1 MFGNKPDP
9 NSFTLTTKI
18 KLRNLSYEGFQYW
31 ATMCYSCARLYN
43 VCIHATYE
51 LNKTKN
57 SLFVQGDKEYLDAVT
72 SNENFHYLPKAA
84 SQQILNSIGPIFRS
98 FVGLLRAKGKGTYD
112 KPVSRP
118 SYKDKNG
125 YSNFT
130 VSTNGFQIKNDKLQI
145 TPSFGKKAKLKESDY
160 VFEVPKYLH
169 DKKIV
174 MLTVKPSHETN
185 VRYFTLLVTYRVD
198 KPQIPHNYNN
208 VLSIDIGV
216 NNLATCFNSSSNESF
231 IIDGR
236 RLKFINSRYNKDIAR
251 LASIKDRQKIKS
263 WTNQMYKITEKR
275 SDRINDIMHKVS
287 KQIIEYCLINDIG
300 TIVIGKN
307 KEWKQKCKLRKSTTQ
322 NFVQIP
328 HARLI
333 DMITYKG
340 NFLGIEVVLLNES
353 HTSKCSSLDNEKIC
367 HHETYVGKRVKRGLF
382 VSTKGIK
389 INADVNAAINI
400 FRRHVTVKG
409 SSIEIDHEQMKGILA
424 YPLKIKVA

>member
-1 MFGNKPDP
+1 M
-9 NSFTLTTKI
+9 
-18 KLRNLSYEGFQYW
+18 
-31 ATMCYSCARLYN
+31 
-43 VCIHATYE
+43 
-51 LNKTKN
+51 LN
-57 SLFVQGDKEYLDAVT
+57 
-72 SNENFHYLPKAA
+72 
-84 SQQILNSIGPIFRS
+84 
-98 FVGLLRAKGKGTYD
+98 
-112 KPVSRP
+112 
-118 SYKDKNG
+118 
-125 YSNFT
+125 
-130 VSTNGFQIKNDKLQI
+130 
-145 TPSFGKKAKLKESDY
+145 
-160 VFEVPKYLH
+160 
-169 DKKIV
+169 KKIV
-174 MLTVKPSHETN
+174 IVTIKPSDEKN
-185 VRYFTLLVTYRVD
+185 LKYFTLLITYRVD

-208 VLSIDIGV
+208 VLSIDIGI

-275 SDRINDIMHKVS
+275 NDRINDIMHKAS
-287 KQIIEYCLINDIG
+287 KLIIEYCLINDIG

-307 KEWKQKCKLRKSTTQ
+307 KEWKQNCKLRKSTTQ

-400 FRRHVTVKG
+400 FRRYVTAKG
-409 SSIEIDHEQMKGILA
+409 SSIEIDHKQMEGVLA
-424 YPLKIKVA
+424 HPLKIKVA